1 MSGKAID
8 RLLLQTSNAKSE
20 ERVFE
25 VYNKKF
31 MKVTIKNLIEEK
43 SYHVNLSMLEPWPVR
58 HCCIS
63 YKWLSAML
71 FFISSACAIGL
82 YLSLSDS
89 PSYIS
94 LFVDLGALSILLA
107 LASALRFLYSSP
119 NVIEFRS
126 RFGGIILISLL
137 YNKPS
142 KKEFT
147 SFVDELKNRILMA
160 TQSLKV
166 PREQMLAIEL
176 KELRRLASE
185 SVFSD
190 EAYARAKERIFKV
203 HH

>member
-20 ERVFE
+20 ERIFE

-63 YKWLSAML
+63 YKWLLTML

-82 YLSLSDS
+82 YLTLAES
-89 PSYIS
+89 PNYVS

-142 KKEFT
+142 KKEFS

-190 EAYARAKERIFKV
+190 ESYARAKERIFKV